1 MDEKKVSNE
10 DILLKYE
17 LLAQEINRL
26 KEENNSL
33 KLKNRELEET
43 SQSKKIESLE
53 KINNGLL
60 NVIESH
66 KKTHA

>member
-1 MDEKKVSNE
+1 MDEKKVANE

-33 KLKNRELEET
+33 KLKNREQEDI
-43 SQSKKIESLE
+43 SQSKKI
-53 KINNGLL
+53 
-60 NVIESH
+60 
-66 KKTHA
+66 